1 MPWQKCP
8 FPPKKEITLLQIY
21 LLQLL
26 GKPCAFMFFGKLFHR
41 IYSYHFKV
49 KSVYLN
55 HFFLFTPDNFR
66 KAIIPVTPVPENFR
80 VC

>member
-8 FPPKKEITLLQIY
+8 FPPKKEIALLQIY

-26 GKPCAFMFFGKLFHR
+26 GKPCAFMLFGKLFHR

-55 HFFLFTPDNFR
+55 PFFLFTPVNFR
-66 KAIIPVTPVPENFR
+66 KAIIPVPEDFR